1 VTFTGTRPDG
11 IGPGKPVLAR
21 TVTTDDKGYYVLDLF
36 PGLYRPRIRMKSK
49 TALLFGNHLEAEHAI
64 AVLPGAWVYR
74 DVHLRRGRLCLQV
87 TGSDGV
93 TPLPGIQLCWRFQSR
108 DDLNFIPVTDENG
121 RLTLDNLPQGTLVFL
136 TWPGH
141 LAAKGPR
148 REYLREN
155 PKTWRQALIQVGVVT
170 LESDGKELERK
181 LVLPAG
187 AGY

>member
-1 VTFTGTRPDG
+1 
-11 IGPGKPVLAR
+11 
-21 TVTTDDKGYYVLDLF
+21 
-36 PGLYRPRIRMKSK
+36 
-49 TALLFGNHLEAEHAI
+49 
-64 AVLPGAWVYR
+64 
-74 DVHLRRGRLCLQV
+74 
-87 TGSDGV
+87 
-93 TPLPGIQLCWRFQSR
+93 
-108 DDLNFIPVTDENG
+108 
-121 RLTLDNLPQGTLVFL
+121 VFL